1 MKEPYVRKLDQ
12 IGEVSV
18 WIVNGPY
25 IRKTID
31 EEFTNFGQHFRFRF
45 IPRKELWIDQ
55 EHGPGEQQF
64 FIDHL
69 LVEHRL
75 MAGGMDY
82 DKALVKADAVERNE
96 RRRSQQVAD
105 VLSLD
110 REHIVEDIHKTLL
123 KKYSGTVKV
132 WVVKGELVRSVY
144 FIDFTEGGHD
154 KVYRFVP
161 RNEVWLDDDLASAER
176 KFVLLHELHERYLM
190 NLGWPYSRAHR
201 SASKIEYHCRAYPE
215 DLEASLKA
223 EREKN
228 DEAGV
233 RSRPSQ
239 N

>member
-1 MKEPYVRKLDQ
+1 VKKPYVRKVDQ
-12 IGEVSV
+12 IGKVSV
-18 WIVNGPY
+18 WIVNGQY

-45 IPRKELWIDQ
+45 IPRNEFWIDR

-75 MAGGMDY
+75 MAGGMGY
-82 DKALVKADAVERNE
+82 DQALVKADALERNE
-96 RRRSQQVAD
+96 RRRSQRVED
-105 VLSLD
+105 VLSLN
-110 REHIVEDIHKTLL
+110 REHIIEDIHKTLL
-123 KKYSGTVKV
+123 KKYSATVKV

-161 RNEVWLDDDLASAER
+161 RNEVWLDDDLAWGER
-176 KFVLLHELHERYLM
+176 KFVLLHELHERHLM
-190 NLGWPYSRAHR
+190 SRGWPYSQAHR
-201 SASKIEYHCRAYPE
+201 SASKIEYHCRAHPE
-215 DLEASLKA
+215 DLEADLQA
-223 EREKN
+223 ERGKN
-228 DEAGV
+228 
-233 RSRPSQ
+233 